1 MRIRKK
7 FDYSRKNVAY
17 GLVLNKSESQLQL
30 DSASEVRLPLLMVS
44 NGTLNGLVRSK
55 PLGMLKETEHFCR
68 YP

>member
-1 MRIRKK
+1 M
-7 FDYSRKNVAY
+7 AY